1 MSLKPHYYTIIMLN
15 STSRCQYIYPIYENS
30 AANFWFSVI
39 TVFETYQLS
48 VQFSI
53 QLAFNPPPL
62 PPICCLFCIFYS
74 QDGSVQIKKFPSLFI
89 NWLMFPAPLLVH
101 LISLTCSKD
110 KCQFER
116 RSWQLPN
123 VLLLQCWYKTKTE
136 ISWKDQIKY
145 EWALSIT

>member
-15 STSRCQYIYPIYENS
+15 STSRCQYTQYMKIVQQT
-30 AANFWFSVI
+30 FDFLWLLF
-39 TVFETYQLS
+39 FETYQLS
-48 VQFSI
+48 VQFSK

-145 EWALSIT
+145 EWALSII